1 MIELTQH
8 IPLFGSLVNAGAI
21 VAGTSVGLLAKHRFS
36 QKYADISVHSLGL
49 FTLVLGITLGIQTKH
64 IMIVIFSLVLGS
76 IIGQFLDLESLFAK
90 AGDNLKK
97 KLKNEGHTF
106 TEGFVTASLLYCTGS
121 MAVLGS
127 FQEGLGYFPALL
139 LAKSAMDGV
148 ISIAFAIS
156 LGLGVLFSA
165 IPVFL
170 YQGLLTLFAG
180 TLQGVLSEAIIT
192 EISAVGGVLLV
203 GVSLSIL
210 NIKHVQVMNMLPS
223 MLLCGIIGY
232 FFGI

>member
-1 MIELTQH
+1 MFELTQH
-8 IPLFGSLVNAGAI
+8 IPLLGSLVNATAI
-21 VAGTSVGLLAKHRFS
+21 VAGTGVGLFAKHRFS
-36 QKYADISVHSLGL
+36 QKYADVSVHALGL
-49 FTLVLGITLGIQTKH
+49 FTLVLGISMGIQTKH
-64 IMIVIFSLVLGS
+64 IMIVIFSLVSGS
-76 IIGQFLDLESLFAK
+76 IIGQFLDLESLFAR
-90 AGDNLKK
+90 AGESLKK
-97 KLKNEGHTF
+97 KLNNQGSTF

-127 FQEGLGYFPALL
+127 FQEGMGHFPVLL

-170 YQGLLTLFAG
+170 YQGILTLFAG
-180 TLQGVLSEAIIT
+180 TLQGVLSEAMIT
-192 EISAVGGVLLV
+192 EISAVGGVLLI

-223 MLLCGIIGY
+223 MIVAGVLGVFLL
-232 FFGI
+232 

>member
-1 MIELTQH
+1 
-8 IPLFGSLVNAGAI
+8 
-21 VAGTSVGLLAKHRFS
+21 
-36 QKYADISVHSLGL
+36 
-49 FTLVLGITLGIQTKH
+49 
-64 IMIVIFSLVLGS
+64 
-76 IIGQFLDLESLFAK
+76 
-90 AGDNLKK
+90 
-97 KLKNEGHTF
+97 
-106 TEGFVTASLLYCTGS
+106 
-121 MAVLGS
+121 
-127 FQEGLGYFPALL
+127 
-139 LAKSAMDGV
+139 MDGV

>member
-106 TEGFVTASLLYCTGS
+106 TEGFVPHPSFIAPAPWRFSAPFRKGWDISPLFSWQNPPWTAS
-121 MAVLGS
+121 
-127 FQEGLGYFPALL
+127 FP
-139 LAKSAMDGV
+139 
-148 ISIAFAIS
+148 
-156 LGLGVLFSA
+156 
-165 IPVFL
+165 
-170 YQGLLTLFAG
+170 
-180 TLQGVLSEAIIT
+180 
-192 EISAVGGVLLV
+192 
-203 GVSLSIL
+203 
-210 NIKHVQVMNMLPS
+210 
-223 MLLCGIIGY
+223 
-232 FFGI
+232 

>member
-1 MIELTQH
+1 MIDFAQH
-8 IPLFGSLVNAGAI
+8 IPLFGSFINAAAI
-21 VAGTSVGLLAKHRFS
+21 ITGTGIGLLAQHRFS
-36 QKYADISVHSLGL
+36 QKYADVSVNALGL
-49 FTLVLGITLGIQTKH
+49 FTLVLGISMGIQTKH
-64 IMIVIFSLVLGS
+64 IMIVIFSLVTGSLLG
-76 IIGQFLDLESLFAK
+76 QLLDLEGLFTV
-90 AGDNLKK
+90 AGEKLKK
-97 KLKNEGHTF
+97 KLGHQGSTF

-127 FQEGLGYFPALL
+127 FQEGLGHFPVLL

-148 ISIAFAIS
+148 ISIAFAVS

-180 TLQGVLSEAIIT
+180 TLQGALSEAVIT
-192 EISAVGGVLLV
+192 EISAVGGVLLI

-210 NIKHVQVMNMLPS
+210 NIKNVHVMNMLPS
-223 MLLCGIIGY
+223 MLLCGVIGCIL
-232 FFGI
+232 GL